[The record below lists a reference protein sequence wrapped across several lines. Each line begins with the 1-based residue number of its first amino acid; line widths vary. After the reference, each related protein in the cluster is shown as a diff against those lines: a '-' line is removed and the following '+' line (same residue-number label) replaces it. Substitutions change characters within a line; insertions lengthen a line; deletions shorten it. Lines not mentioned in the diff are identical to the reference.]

1 MDVRV
6 ERRLF
11 TVEEYHRMAE
21 AGILS
26 EDDQVEL
33 IEGEIVE
40 MSPIGSRHAAAVKR
54 LLNLFLPAQAAGR
67 AILSVRDPIRLG
79 RRSEP
84 QPDVALLR
92 PREDFY
98 ASEHPGP
105 EDVLLI
111 VEVAEHSAGYDRGV
125 KVPLYARYGVV
136 EVWVVDLLRGVVEV
150 YRGPE
155 GEGYREVR
163 VVGRGEVITP
173 LQLPDLHVPVD
184 QILGETSLGK
194 GERWGW
200 SC

>member
-26 EDDQVEL
+26 EDDRVEL

-54 LLNLFLPAQAAGR
+54 LLNLFLPAQAASR
-67 AILSVRDPIRLG
+67 AILSVQDPIRLG

-184 QILGETSLGK
+184 QILGETS
-194 GERWGW
+194 
-200 SC
+200 